1 MKQTLKTMAGALA
14 LGFLF
19 GGGCTVGAVATG
31 MLVPRG
37 QSESRWAQAQVA
49 EMQET
54 LERIERDI
62 VYDYIAANP
71 RFDEMAGLE

>member
-1 MKQTLKTMAGALA
+1 MAGALA

-49 EMQET
+49 EMQEM
-54 LERIERDI
+54 LERIGRDI
-62 VYDYIAANP
+62 VYDHIASNP
-71 RFDEMAGLE
+71 IDEMAGLQ

>member
-1 MKQTLKTMAGALA
+1 MKQMFKVLCAAALTG
-14 LGFLF
+14 LVM
-19 GGGCTVGAVATG
+19 GGGCFCGAVATG

-37 QSESRWAQAQVA
+37 QSEARWAQAQVA